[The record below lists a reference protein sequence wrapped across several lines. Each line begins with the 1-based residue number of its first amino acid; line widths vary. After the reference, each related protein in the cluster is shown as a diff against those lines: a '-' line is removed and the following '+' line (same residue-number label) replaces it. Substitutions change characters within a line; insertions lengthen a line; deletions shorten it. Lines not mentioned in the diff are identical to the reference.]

1 MQPKIFIKYGEYEHL
16 KQIVD
21 GKLRFAPSQ
30 NYVLMEKEQHNKG
43 QGDLLEGKMK
53 IKIERAKMYHPET
66 NELLATI
73 PKSEFL
79 VSIQDVNNMPVFCI
93 SGYDEKDIKEK
104 DGKNFLKISPDKI
117 DCIKTD
123 FEKATHALIIFDASG
138 FINDVCQMENHAV
151 ANDYIHYYD
160 YDINTLQM
168 FAYLATGS
176 EEYEKNKELVT
187 TYDNRFRHLL
197 CKDISFSQ
205 QQEYRFIIL
214 DELIEK
220 PVFYTFNFSSKYI
233 IVPIDDLYNS
243 IEII

>member
-1 MQPKIFIKYGEYEHL
+1 MQPKIFIKYGEYDHL

-66 NELLATI
+66 NELMAII
-73 PKSEFL
+73 PQSECL

-104 DGKNFLKISPDKI
+104 DGKRFLKISHEKI

-123 FEKATHALIIFDASG
+123 FKKATHALIIFDISR
-138 FINDVCQMENHAV
+138 FINDVSQIKNHTV

-176 EEYEKNKELVT
+176 EEYEKNKEMVT

-197 CKDISFSQ
+197 CKDIAFSQ
-205 QQEYRFIIL
+205 QQEYRFIVL
-214 DELIEK
+214 DELIEN
-220 PVFYTFNFSSKYI
+220 PVFYPFNFSSEYM
-233 IVPIDDLYNS
+233 IVPIDDLYNV
-243 IEII
+243 IEIV